1 MGLSSSVVL
10 LVLLLSSSVAH
21 AQPPTLGPSNNIP
34 LKLGQTIWVTG
45 PEGREV
51 KGTVRGLSPGSFDL
65 DTRGTVVRFDLA
77 TIERIEKRDS
87 LRDGVQVGG
96 ILGAVV
102 GAAYGVALVKGFCG
116 DCSLGSV
123 IFVPVTGAAVFGLVG
138 MGYGAL
144 IDWVIPGRTRL
155 YSKSLLATRATLTP
169 VLSPGRYGLM
179 GAIRW

>member
-21 AQPPTLGPSNNIP
+21 AQPPTVGLSNSIP
-34 LKLGQTIWVTG
+34 LRLGQTIWVTG

-51 KGTVRGLSPGSFDL
+51 KGTLRGLSPGSFDL

-87 LRDGVQVGG
+87 LRDGVQIGG
-96 ILGAVV
+96 FLGAVV
-102 GAAYGVALVKGFCG
+102 GASGLAVRRSCG
-116 DCSLGSV
+116 DCSLAAAIIV
-123 IFVPVTGAAVFGLVG
+123 QVTGAAVGGLVG

-144 IDWVIPGRTRL
+144 IDWAIPGRTRL
-155 YSKSLLATRATLTP
+155 YSKTPPATRATLTP
-169 VLSPGRYGLM
+169 VLSPGRYGLI